1 MANLS
6 YKWGMIL
13 AYLAVLGFFVLLI
26 MESTK

>member
-13 AYLAVLGFFVLLI
+13 AYLATLGFFVLLI
-26 MESTK
+26 LESTK